1 MTASE
6 GSLAVI
12 VLAAGL
18 GTRMK
23 SELPKVLHPVCGR
36 PLLAYALDAVTVV
49 GAQRTVVVTAPAHDA
64 VAAILPE
71 GVERAIQAEQ
81 KGTGDAAA
89 AGLAALGDFSGDV
102 VVLNGDHPLMGAAFV
117 ADLISAHRTSGVRA
131 TLTAQTFDPAHYGR
145 IVRDGEGRLAGIVEY
160 RDATT
165 EQRAIS
171 EANVGAYVFVADALR
186 GALPRLRNDNDQ
198 GEYYLTDVIGLLLAG
213 GEEVGVYRTEDRG
226 VTQGVNSRVDL
237 ALVAAEV
244 RRRLLEEFMLSGVTI
259 IDPESTYVDWGVVV
273 APETI
278 VHPQTYLLGATTIG
292 CEIGPGSLLRD
303 VSVAD
308 GARVVQSHVLGC
320 AVGPGAT
327 VGPFTYLRP
336 GTVLDDGA
344 KAGAFV
350 EVKNSHVGTRSKVPH
365 LSYIG
370 DTEIGSGSNIGAGT
384 ITANYDGFSKHRTT
398 IGAGVRTG
406 SDTCFVAPVQVGDG
420 AYTGAGSVIT
430 KDIPAGALGIAR
442 GRQQNIEGYSER
454 RLRRVAV
461 EQEPLQP
468 AGPESSP
475 NESSAPEP
483 STRPPHT

>member
-1 MTASE
+1 
-6 GSLAVI
+6 
-12 VLAAGL
+12 
-18 GTRMK
+18 
-23 SELPKVLHPVCGR
+23 
-36 PLLAYALDAVTVV
+36 
-49 GAQRTVVVTAPAHDA
+49 
-64 VAAILPE
+64 
-71 GVERAIQAEQ
+71 
-81 KGTGDAAA
+81 
-89 AGLAALGDFSGDV
+89 
-102 VVLNGDHPLMGAAFV
+102 
-117 ADLISAHRTSGVRA
+117 
-131 TLTAQTFDPAHYGR
+131 
-145 IVRDGEGRLAGIVEY
+145 
-160 RDATT
+160 
-165 EQRAIS
+165 
-171 EANVGAYVFVADALR
+171 
-186 GALPRLRNDNDQ
+186 
-198 GEYYLTDVIGLLLAG
+198 
-213 GEEVGVYRTEDRG
+213 
-226 VTQGVNSRVDL
+226 
-237 ALVAAEV
+237 
-244 RRRLLEEFMLSGVTI
+244 
-259 IDPESTYVDWGVVV
+259 
-273 APETI
+273 
-278 VHPQTYLLGATTIG
+278 
-292 CEIGPGSLLRD
+292 LRD